1 MNLVFD
7 RQEYDVR
14 LARVREQM
22 AGQNLDVVLVF
33 GQDQM
38 FYLTGYDQIGYSY
51 YQVLVVARDDPRVV
65 YLCREVDAH
74 IIRETSVAEDIRI
87 WYDDHHNDPTEVT
100 ATIVREFVDINDCRI
115 GVELQTHGLLPMFYD
130 RLTAHLAAAR

>member
-1 MNLVFD
+1 MNLAFD
-7 RQEYDVR
+7 RQEYDAR

-87 WYDDHHNDPTEVT
+87 WYDDY
-100 ATIVREFVDINDCRI
+100 
-115 GVELQTHGLLPMFYD
+115 L
-130 RLTAHLAAAR
+130 